1 MKDKPR
7 IYMDHNAT
15 TQPRPE
21 VVEAML
27 PYYRDIFGNAS
38 SVHQFGKQA
47 NKGLEEARDK
57 VARLINANSD
67 EIVFTSCGSE
77 SNNYVIKGVAF
88 SDKVKGNHI
97 ITSSIEHLAVLEVCK
112 YLEKK
117 GFEVTY
123 LSVDEYGVVS
133 PEDLEKAIKP
143 ETILVSIMYA
153 NNEIGSLQHIG
164 ELTAIARN
172 KGVLFHTDA
181 VQAVGK
187 VPVDVK
193 DIDVDF
199 LSMSAHKIYGPKGA
213 GAVYIRKGIK
223 IDPLIH
229 GGHHEKNRRAGTEN
243 VPGIAGFGKAA
254 ELAQQELDAER
265 KRLTELRDILY
276 HEISSKIEN
285 VKLNGHPSFRLPN
298 TLNAGFA
305 YIEGESIIMS
315 LDLEGVAVSTG
326 SACTSGTLEPSH
338 VLTAMKIPPELIQGS
353 VRFSLGRINT
363 IEDVNYVVSVLPPI
377 IDRLRK
383 MSPLWQGK

>member
-15 TQPRPE
+15 TQPREE

-27 PYYRDIFGNAS
+27 PYLRDIFGNAS
-38 SVHQFGKQA
+38 SVHQFGKEA
-47 NKGLEEARDK
+47 HKALEEAREK
-57 VARLINANSD
+57 VARLINATPE
-67 EIVFTSCGSE
+67 EIVFTSGGSE

-88 SDKVKGNHI
+88 TQKVKGNHI
-97 ITSSIEHLAVLEVCK
+97 ITSNIEHLAVLEVCR

-123 LSVDEYGVVS
+123 LPVDEYGIVD

-143 ETILVSIMYA
+143 QTILVSIMYA
-153 NNEIGSLQHIG
+153 NNEVGTLQHIG
-164 ELTAIARN
+164 QLAAIAKKN
-172 KGVLFHTDA
+172 GALFHTDA

-193 DIDVDF
+193 DLDVDF
-199 LSMSAHKIYGPKGA
+199 LSMSSHKIYGPKGV
-213 GAVYIRKGIK
+213 GALYIRKGLK
-223 IDPLIH
+223 IDSLIH

-243 VPGIAGFGKAA
+243 IPGIVGFGKAA
-254 ELAQQELDAER
+254 ELVQEELEYER
-265 KRLTELRDILY
+265 KRLTQLRDILFN
-276 HEISSKIEN
+276 EISSRIED

-298 TLNAGFA
+298 TLNVAFG
-305 YIEGESIIMS
+305 YVEGESIVIS

-338 VLTAMKIPPELIQGS
+338 VLSAMKVPPKLIQGS

-377 IDRLRK
+377 IERLRK